1 MIRAA
6 FAVLVGSCAF
16 LAVAGPRADLASR
29 SQALH
34 QTLAAQPAVNTAIS
48 GQADLSQFLSGLS
61 DPTTGQYAISLTP
74 AQFKESS
81 AQLRDDLVAD
91 GLPVAPLS
99 QGWAGLTTKLTG
111 IGSPVPAKATPSGS
125 SVPPRLEVAYRTGL
139 SSFTR
144 LVSGSYPGT
153 TGGTLL
159 QVVATRQTAALLGL
173 HSGSELSA
181 DTVTGSVSVL
191 VTGIVQLIGQNST
204 FWTADSMV
212 AEPALVTTPTRSWW
226 DTGMLTNDA
235 EALRLQATLG
245 SQSPQLSWSFPLDLS
260 DVGAQQVSG
269 LASELGTATAQAPS
283 LRSGLAPATQAV
295 SLTENL
301 TGALTDYLTTETATE
316 NLSWLLFVSLTVAA
330 AAVLLLAARLL
341 AARRRDELTVL
352 RARGASAWQ
361 VGWIAVRGVALGC
374 VPAAVAGAAIAVAVT
389 SGAGQTPSAG
399 WVLAGIVLLVALVT
413 PAVAA
418 ILLTRRV
425 VARRGRARR
434 IVAEVT
440 LTLAAVAGLIVY
452 RRSPADVSGV
462 NPLASAAPVLVAI
475 PVIVIV
481 TWLTPLAV
489 GVVRRLASRRA
500 GAPML
505 IALARAA
512 RPATLTAFAVVLTL
526 TVFAFGGMVRDAITR
541 GEVAVSWQTTGADDA
556 IVAQQSAWFTP
567 SARAAIT
574 AVPGVQHQT
583 AVWTTSWALPGN
595 EDATVVAVDPASY
608 AAFTASSP
616 GWPQISAAKLTAAG
630 GAIVSPQVSSDLG
643 GDSGTLQNSLGL
655 PSLTIHVA
663 GTVTQTP
670 ALPGN
675 AAFII
680 VNLAALRD
688 PAAVQPNILLLNGG
702 GIDTLALRSLVAS
715 RVPGATVTARS
726 DVLNGLADAP
736 LQRGADVMFLLAV
749 IAAALLAI
757 AALGCELAY
766 GAADREYTLAR
777 LAAMGLTAR
786 QRIALIAGE
795 LAPGLLAA
803 AVAAG
808 VTTIA
813 LPRILAPALNLSVFT
828 GSTASVMVTPDATAY
843 VVPLAALVLL
853 AAAATAAGARQRDI
867 GPRLRTGG

>member
-6 FAVLVGSCAF
+6 FAVLVGACAF

-61 DPTTGQYAISLTP
+61 DPTTGQYAVSLTP
-74 AQFKESS
+74 TQFKESS

-99 QGWAGLTTKLTG
+99 RGWAGLTTKLTG

-125 SVPPRLEVAYRTGL
+125 NVPPRLEVAYRTGL

-173 HSGSELSA
+173 RSGSELSA
-181 DTVTGSVSVL
+181 ETVTGSVSVL
-191 VTGIVQLIGQNST
+191 VTGIVQPVGQNST

-260 DVGAQQVSG
+260 DIGAQQVSG

-283 LRSGLAPATQAV
+283 LRSSLAPATQAV

-301 TGALTDYLTTETATE
+301 TGALTDYLTTETETE
-316 NLSWLLFVSLTVAA
+316 NLSWLLFVSLTVAG

-374 VPAAVAGAAIAVAVT
+374 VPAAVVGAAIAVAVT
-389 SGAGQTPSAG
+389 SGAGQTPSGG
-399 WVLAGIVLLVALVT
+399 WVLLGIVLLVALVT

-418 ILLTRRV
+418 VVAVARV
-425 VARRGRARR
+425 RARRGRARR

-452 RRSPADVSGV
+452 RQNPADVSGV

-481 TWLTPLAV
+481 TRLTPLAV
-489 GVVRRLASRRA
+489 GVVRRLTSRRA

-512 RPATLTAFAVVLTL
+512 RPATLTAFAVVLAL
-526 TVFAFGGMVRDAITR
+526 TVSAFGGMVRDAITR

-574 AVPGVQHQT
+574 AVPGVQHET
-583 AVWTTSWALPGN
+583 AVWTTSWVLPGN

-643 GDSGTLQNSLGL
+643 GDSGTLRSSLGL

-663 GTVTQTP
+663 GTVTRTP

-680 VNLAALRD
+680 VDVAALRD

-702 GIDTLALRSLVAS
+702 GIDAPALRSLVAS

-808 VTTIA
+808 VTTVA

-843 VVPLAALVLL
+843 AVPLAALVLL